1 MEKSNHRIL
10 LTLVVI
16 VIIGICGLVGY
27 LMLDKSGM
35 KLSGNST
42 TSLESNSFD
51 IDITTS
57 DSDKVISIDKT
68 NIKVSGTLDDN
79 NSEIKYNLN
88 VKNKGTIDTYLYS
101 IVVDDANLDVKVL
114 NGDKELT
121 DDTIIKSND
130 NLDITLVIAKKNEES
145 IRPYPGSIPD
155 ACFDGG
161 SI

>member
-10 LTLVVI
+10 LALVVI
-16 VIIGICGLVGY
+16 VIIGICGMVGY

-42 TSLESNSFD
+42 TNDLKTNNFD

-79 NSEIKYNLN
+79 NSEIKYNLK

-101 IVVDDANLDVKVL
+101 IVADDTNLDVKVL

-121 DDTIIKSND
+121 DDTIIESKD
-130 NLDITLVIAKKNEES
+130 HLDIVLVVKSKNAEK
-145 IRPYPGSIPD
+145 ID
-155 ACFDGG
+155 FDTN
-161 SI
+161 IKLVFNQYNK

>member
-42 TSLESNSFD
+42 TNDLKANIFD

-68 NIKVSGTLDDN
+68 NIKVSGTLDN
-79 NSEIKYNLN
+79 TTNEIKYNLKI
-88 VKNKGTIDTYLYS
+88 KNKGTIDTYLYS

-114 NGDKELT
+114 NSDTELT

-130 NLDITLVIAKKNEES
+130 NLDIVLVITKKNGES
-145 IRPYPGSIPD
+145 ID
-155 ACFDGG
+155 FDTN
-161 SI
+161 IKLVFNQYNK

>member
-145 IRPYPGSIPD
+145 ID
-155 ACFDGG
+155 FDTN
-161 SI
+161 IKLVFNQYNK

>member
-10 LTLVVI
+10 LALVVI
-16 VIIGICGLVGY
+16 VIIGICGMVGY

-42 TSLESNSFD
+42 TNDLKSNNFD

-79 NSEIKYNLN
+79 NKEIKYNLN

-101 IVVDDANLDVKVL
+101 VVVDDTNLDVKVL

-121 DDTIIKSND
+121 DDTIIESNN
-130 NLDITLVIAKKNEES
+130 NLDIILVITKKNEEN
-145 IRPYPGSIPD
+145 ID
-155 ACFDGG
+155 FDTN
-161 SI
+161 IKLVFNQYNK

>member
-35 KLSGNST
+35 RLSGNST

-68 NIKVSGTLDDN
+68 NIKVSGTLDDIN
-79 NSEIKYNLN
+79 KEIKYNLN

-101 IVVDDANLDVKVL
+101 IVADDTNLDVKVL

-121 DDTIIKSND
+121 DDTIIKAKE
-130 NLDITLVIAKKNEES
+130 NLDITLVITKKNAEN
-145 IRPYPGSIPD
+145 ID
-155 ACFDGG
+155 FDTN
-161 SI
+161 IKLVFNQYNK

>member
-68 NIKVSGTLDDN
+68 NIKVSGTLDDIN
-79 NSEIKYNLN
+79 KEIKYNLN

-101 IVVDDANLDVKVL
+101 IVADDTDLDVKVL

-121 DDTIIKSND
+121 DDTIIKAKE
-130 NLDITLVIAKKNEES
+130 NLDITLVITKKNAEN
-145 IRPYPGSIPD
+145 ID
-155 ACFDGG
+155 FDTN
-161 SI
+161 IKIVFNQYNK

>member
-10 LTLVVI
+10 LALVVI
-16 VIIGICGLVGY
+16 VIIGICGMVGY

-42 TSLESNSFD
+42 TNDLKTNNFD

-79 NSEIKYNLN
+79 NKEIRYNLN

-101 IVVDDANLDVKVL
+101 VVVDDTNLDVKVL
-114 NGDKELT
+114 NGNKELT
-121 DDTIIKSND
+121 DDTIIKSKD
-130 NLDITLVIAKKNEES
+130 NLDIILVITKKNEDS
-145 IRPYPGSIPD
+145 ID
-155 ACFDGG
+155 FDTN
-161 SI
+161 IKLVFNQYNK

>member
-68 NIKVSGTLDDN
+68 NIKVSGTLDDIN
-79 NSEIKYNLN
+79 KEIKYNLK

-101 IVVDDANLDVKVL
+101 IVADDTDLDVKVL

-121 DDTIIKSND
+121 DDTIIKAKE
-130 NLDITLVIAKKNEES
+130 NLDITLVITKKNAEN
-145 IRPYPGSIPD
+145 ID
-155 ACFDGG
+155 FDTN
-161 SI
+161 IKLVFNQYNK

>member
-1 MEKSNHRIL
+1 MEKSNHRVL

-42 TSLESNSFD
+42 TNDLKTNIFD

-68 NIKVSGTLDDN
+68 NIKVSGILNDN

-101 IVVDDANLDVKVL
+101 VVVDDTNLDVKVL

-121 DDTIIKSND
+121 SDNIIESKD
-130 NLDITLVIAKKNEES
+130 NLDIVLVVKSKNEDS
-145 IRPYPGSIPD
+145 ID
-155 ACFDGG
+155 FDTN
-161 SI
+161 IKLVFNQYNK

>member
-16 VIIGICGLVGY
+16 LIIGICGLVGY

-101 IVVDDANLDVKVL
+101 IVADETDLDVKVL

-121 DDTIIKSND
+121 DDTIIESKD
-130 NLDITLVIAKKNEES
+130 HLDIVLVVKSKNAEK
-145 IRPYPGSIPD
+145 ID
-155 ACFDGG
+155 FDTN
-161 SI
+161 IKLVFNQYNK

>member
-68 NIKVSGTLDDN
+68 NIKVSGTLDDIN
-79 NSEIKYNLN
+79 KEIKYNLN

-101 IVVDDANLDVKVL
+101 IVADDTDLDVKVL

-121 DDTIIKSND
+121 DDTIIKAKE
-130 NLDITLVIAKKNEES
+130 NLDITLVITKKNAEN
-145 IRPYPGSIPD
+145 ID
-155 ACFDGG
+155 FDTN
-161 SI
+161 IKLVFNQYNK

>member
-42 TSLESNSFD
+42 TNDLKANNFD
-51 IDITTS
+51 ISITTS

-101 IVVDDANLDVKVL
+101 VVVDDTNLDVKVL

-121 DDTIIKSND
+121 DDTIIESKD
-130 NLDITLVIAKKNEES
+130 NLDIVLVVKSKNEDS
-145 IRPYPGSIPD
+145 ID
-155 ACFDGG
+155 FDTN
-161 SI
+161 IKLVFNQYNK

>member
-10 LTLVVI
+10 LALVVI
-16 VIIGICGLVGY
+16 VIIGICGMVGY

-35 KLSGNST
+35 KLSGNSAT
-42 TSLESNSFD
+42 NDLKANNFD

-79 NSEIKYNLN
+79 NKEIRYNLN

-101 IVVDDANLDVKVL
+101 VVVDDTNLDVKVL

-121 DDTIIKSND
+121 DDTIIESKD
-130 NLDITLVIAKKNEES
+130 NLNIVLVITKKNEDS
-145 IRPYPGSIPD
+145 ID
-155 ACFDGG
+155 FDTN
-161 SI
+161 IKLVFNQYNK

>member
-57 DSDKVISIDKT
+57 GSDKVISIDKT

-101 IVVDDANLDVKVL
+101 IVADDTNLDVKVL

-121 DDTIIKSND
+121 DDTIIKAKE
-130 NLDITLVIAKKNEES
+130 NLDITLVITKKNAEN
-145 IRPYPGSIPD
+145 ID
-155 ACFDGG
+155 FDTN
-161 SI
+161 IKLVFNQYNK

>member
-79 NSEIKYNLN
+79 NSEIKYNLK

-101 IVVDDANLDVKVL
+101 IVADETDLDVKVL

-121 DDTIIKSND
+121 DDTIIKAKE
-130 NLDITLVIAKKNEES
+130 NLDITLVITKKNAEN
-145 IRPYPGSIPD
+145 ID
-155 ACFDGG
+155 FDTN
-161 SI
+161 IKLVFNQYNK

>member
-27 LMLDKSGM
+27 LMLDKTGM

-68 NIKVSGTLDDN
+68 NIKVSGTLDDIN
-79 NSEIKYNLN
+79 KEIKYNLN

-101 IVVDDANLDVKVL
+101 IVADDTNLDVKVL

-121 DDTIIKSND
+121 DDTIIKAKE
-130 NLDITLVIAKKNEES
+130 NLDITLVITKKNAEN
-145 IRPYPGSIPD
+145 ID
-155 ACFDGG
+155 FDTN
-161 SI
+161 IKLVFNQYNK

>member
-10 LTLVVI
+10 LALVVI

-79 NSEIKYNLN
+79 NSEIKYNLK

-101 IVVDDANLDVKVL
+101 IVADDTNLDVKVL

-121 DDTIIKSND
+121 DDTIIKSKD
-130 NLDITLVIAKKNEES
+130 NLDIILVITKKNEDS
-145 IRPYPGSIPD
+145 ID
-155 ACFDGG
+155 FDTN
-161 SI
+161 IKLVFNQYNK

>member
-10 LTLVVI
+10 LALVVI
-16 VIIGICGLVGY
+16 VIIGICGMVGY

-35 KLSGNST
+35 KLSGNSAT
-42 TSLESNSFD
+42 NDLKANNFD

-79 NSEIKYNLN
+79 NKEIRYNLN

-101 IVVDDANLDVKVL
+101 VVVDDTNLDVKVL

-121 DDTIIKSND
+121 DDTIIKSKD
-130 NLDITLVIAKKNEES
+130 NLDIILVITKKNEDS
-145 IRPYPGSIPD
+145 ID
-155 ACFDGG
+155 FDTN
-161 SI
+161 IKLVFNQYNK

>member
-1 MEKSNHRIL
+1 MEKSNHRL
-10 LTLVVI
+10 LLALVVI

-35 KLSGNST
+35 KLSGNSVT
-42 TSLESNSFD
+42 NDLKANNFD

-79 NSEIKYNLN
+79 NKEIRYNLN

-101 IVVDDANLDVKVL
+101 VVVDDTNLDVKVL

-121 DDTIIKSND
+121 DDTIIKSKN
-130 NLDITLVIAKKNEES
+130 NLDIILVIKSKNEDS
-145 IRPYPGSIPD
+145 ID
-155 ACFDGG
+155 FDTN
-161 SI
+161 IKLVFNQYNK